1 MTRGWGWR
9 GAGIAVVVLLAG
21 WLLVP
26 LITLRGAQARILSAI
41 QAGLGRSVRADTVRL
56 RLFPRPGVEL
66 DNVRLADDPAFG
78 GEDMVYADDAT
89 AAVRVLPLFAGRLE
103 FASIHLD
110 DASINLVRNQAGRWN
125 IAALLERASR
135 PGRGGARGPGV
146 APFPYLDW
154 SDARINFKLDQTKT
168 RLYLDQVQGSLARD
182 DQGWRLQAS
191 FVPART
197 DLTLSNTGNVILDGR
212 WPAAMGAQQSF
223 RQRPFSMEV
232 RLADSY
238 LAASSALLAGH
249 DAGVHGVL
257 AAQMHIAPAANSSGL
272 LISGTAAVQSLRRWD
287 LMPPPVSIKGTF
299 AGVYWPD
306 QDRFELTGL
315 GDPGWQQVRISGG
328 IQNVFSGPSL
338 DLHAVVNGLPAASL
352 WPLAVALKSGLPAH
366 VQLTGTAGGTAG
378 VQWSPWDAR
387 HRQPRVAADLAL
399 TGLTLSSGQGQIRV
413 PEVRITGRGSRLQL
427 APVTVAITAPADAA
441 PAANAHRPAAA
452 AAVTLAGQADPLGF
466 QMKIAAASLTRLAS
480 QTLDGL
486 LGLRSPWPT
495 AVSGVAQVHL
505 DLSGRWSALREVG
518 WSGVAM
524 LSKARFQP
532 ADGPGLDLTG
542 VRITYADPLPAKI
555 ALTAQM
561 PGAAPAAQASKTAGK
576 SVSMAVTL
584 EAPAAPKAPWR
595 FTARARQLDA
605 TALWQWLQPPSID
618 LLQRVF
624 GTNSPL
630 WTGSL
635 RAQGTVNLGDV
646 NWHGR
651 HAAVGMQL
659 AGAAGAWQASDLRLQ
674 LAGGEFAGRG
684 QLLDGQYAITGT
696 VPASRAL
703 DLQTLLTGTPYQD
716 WASGSLSGTLQ
727 LARPSGSLDIGAVQ
741 AEGDFD
747 IRDGWVAT
755 AAGERRF
762 QRFSGHYALAHGS
775 AQLTDVVWIAN
786 GERWQGQ
793 GNARAGLRPGP
804 QLVLDLRPPGSQH
817 TTAAA
822 ARHLH
827 LQSAPAAA
835 LPRRPRA
842 GRRP

>member
-9 GAGIAVVVLLAG
+9 GAGLAVVVLLAG

-26 LITLRGAQARILSAI
+26 LITLHGAQARILSAI
-41 QAGLGRSVRADTVRL
+41 QAGLGRRVQADTVRL
-56 RLFPRPGVEL
+56 RLFPQPGVEL
-66 DNVRLADDPAFG
+66 DDVRLADDPAFG
-78 GEDMVYADDAT
+78 AEDMVVADDAT

-110 DASINLVRNQAGRWN
+110 DASINLVRNRAGRWN

-154 SDARINFKLDQTKT
+154 SGARINFKLDQTKT

-182 DQGWRLQAS
+182 DQGWRLQTS
-191 FVPART
+191 FVPGRT
-197 DLTLSNTGNVILDGR
+197 DLNLSNTGNVTLDGR
-212 WPAAMGAQQSF
+212 WPAATGTQQSY
-223 RQRPFSMEV
+223 RQRPFSVEV
-232 RLADSY
+232 RLGDSY

-257 AAQMHIAPAANSSGL
+257 AAQMHIAPATNSDGL
-272 LISGTAAVQSLRRWD
+272 LISGTAAVQALRRWD
-287 LMPPPVSIKGTF
+287 LMPPPVSLQGSF
-299 AGVYWPD
+299 AGIYWPA

-338 DLHAVVNGLPAASL
+338 DLHAAVNGLPAASL

-366 VQLTGTAGGTAG
+366 AQLTGAAAGTAG

-387 HRQPRVAADLAL
+387 HRQPQVAADLAL
-399 TGLTLSSGQGQIRV
+399 SGLTLSSGQEQIQV
-413 PEVRITGRGSRLQL
+413 PEVRIAGRGSQLQL
-427 APVTVAITAPADAA
+427 APVSAAITAGSAGAVP
-441 PAANAHRPAAA
+441 
-452 AAVTLAGQADPLGF
+452 VTLSAQADPNGF
-466 QMKIAAASLTRLAS
+466 HVKIAAASLTRPAS
-480 QTLDGL
+480 QSLDRL
-486 LGLRSPWPT
+486 LGLHSRWPT
-495 AVSGVAQVHL
+495 AVSGVAQVRL

-518 WSGVAM
+518 WSGFAM

-532 ADGPGLDLTG
+532 PDGPGLDLTG

-555 ALTAQM
+555 ALTAQL
-561 PGAAPAAQASKTAGK
+561 PGAALAAQAGRAA
-576 SVSMAVTL
+576 SVPARLAVTL
-584 EAPAAPKAPWR
+584 EAPAASQAPWQ

-605 TALWQWLQPPSID
+605 TALWQWLQPPSAD
-618 LLQRVF
+618 LMQRVF
-624 GTNSPL
+624 GANSPT

-635 RAQGTVNLGDV
+635 RAQGTVSLDDV

-651 HAAVGMQL
+651 HAAVAMQL
-659 AGAAGAWQASDLRLQ
+659 AGAAGAWQASDLSLQ

-684 QLLDGQYAITGT
+684 QLRDGQYAITGA
-696 VPASRAL
+696 VPASRPL

-716 WASGSLSGTLQ
+716 WAGGSLSGTLQ
-727 LARPSGSLDIGAVQ
+727 LVRPSGSLQIAAVQ

-747 IRDGWVAT
+747 LRDGRLAT

-775 AQLTDVVWIAN
+775 AQLTDVVWIAE

-793 GNARAGLRPGP
+793 GSARAGLQPGP
-804 QLVLDLRPPGSQH
+804 QLVLDLRPSGSRR

-827 LQSAPAAA
+827 LRSAPLAGH
-835 LPRRPRA
+835 PGRPRP